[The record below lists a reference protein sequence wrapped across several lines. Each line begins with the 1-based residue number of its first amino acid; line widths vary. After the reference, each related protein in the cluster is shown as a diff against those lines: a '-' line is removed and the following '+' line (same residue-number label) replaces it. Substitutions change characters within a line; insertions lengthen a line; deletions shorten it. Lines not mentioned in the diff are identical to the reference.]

1 MINTS
6 EGITG
11 KEYSIVVNCY
21 NNYHNEQIIP
31 IISSTETTYPSL
43 NLWIYLPYNYG
54 GGIFTVEGLFEKW
67 TQPKYNNRTY
77 SN

>member
-31 IISSTETTYPSL
+31 IISSTE
-43 NLWIYLPYNYG
+43 NYLSIFKFMD
-54 GGIFTVEGLFEKW
+54 IFTL
-67 TQPKYNNRTY
+67 
-77 SN
+77 